1 MRPSGGSGKEATN
14 VRSLRVCLCHVRAG
28 NEYEAPPETRPPWV
42 CQESSLYRNVLQPD
56 VSPPFYGVPQ
66 PDKMRTS
73 KEPFDNRKITKELPY
88 NQIDSRASDSRNEVK
103 NVRSR
108 RAAGELR
115 AFERERGTGEERT
128 TVKNEGKMRARGDLG
143 DGGGPTACLR
153 MGASELRR
161 ECGERGPGASVQC
174 RRCWTHDENV
184 RNGPARSAASAQ
196 GRRCRREGPR
206 HLRTSFRERRW
217 QVGAPSPSTDSYIMR
232 KPCFAGRRSA

>member
-88 NQIDSRASDSRNEVK
+88 NQIDSRASDSRNEGLADSADVCAADQQDDSASK
-103 NVRSR
+103 LVLLKGSPGSR
-108 RAAGELR
+108 KRKV
-115 AFERERGTGEERT
+115 TG
-128 TVKNEGKMRARGDLG
+128 
-143 DGGGPTACLR
+143 
-153 MGASELRR
+153 
-161 ECGERGPGASVQC
+161 
-174 RRCWTHDENV
+174 
-184 RNGPARSAASAQ
+184 
-196 GRRCRREGPR
+196 GR
-206 HLRTSFRERRW
+206 
-217 QVGAPSPSTDSYIMR
+217 
-232 KPCFAGRRSA
+232 K